1 MVEFNRIK
9 GPDFELGTAVRAVH
23 DLASLDVRFKDD
35 VRVAIKTLGHE
46 ISNHCQKNPPTSN
59 WSRRVF

>member
-46 ISNHCQKNPPTSN
+46 LSKHCQKKPADK
-59 WSRRVF
+59 